1 MRSALGRSRRFR
13 YAGGMELAER
23 TLAWL
28 RGGDPETDGA
38 DPYDETADALLAM
51 GRLAANRLDPERIG
65 EFRRLLEAEMRPGRF
80 GDHPVFRE
88 WLRRANL
95 GPDALANA
103 LLDRTERGRYMRSM
117 APLRAFVSRE
127 ERFEILRS
135 IAREHGFAGP
145 TRRSANA
152 E

>member
-1 MRSALGRSRRFR
+1 
-13 YAGGMELAER
+13 MELAER

-51 GRLAANRLDPERIG
+51 GRLAAERLDPERLG

-88 WLRRANL
+88 WLRRADL

-127 ERFEILRS
+127 ERFDILRGV
-135 IAREHGFAGP
+135 AREHGFADRP
-145 TRRSANA
+145 TRRSASA